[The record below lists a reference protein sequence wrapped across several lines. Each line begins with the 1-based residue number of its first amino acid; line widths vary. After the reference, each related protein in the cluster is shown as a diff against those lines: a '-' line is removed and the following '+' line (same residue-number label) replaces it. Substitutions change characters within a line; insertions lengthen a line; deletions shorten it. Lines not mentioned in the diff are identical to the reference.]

1 LSTIFVFNFDNRDAR
16 AVLWLGGQP
25 AQALLSFTTS
35 LINVWDGRLLETVFV
50 NKVRD
55 RHGAVLLGVAL
66 NN

>member
-1 LSTIFVFNFDNRDAR
+1 M
-16 AVLWLGGQP
+16 LWLGGQP